1 MKKTTTTLLLLLL
14 LYCAQ
19 AQTSFSLKDCINY
32 GLNNHLSVR
41 VYQNNIAKTKAQV
54 QENYSSYLPQ
64 ISGSAQLPD
73 NVKLQ
78 TTVLPAGVFG
88 ADQTAV
94 KFGTRYNPQASLEAD
109 QTIYDQNL
117 LTGFKELK
125 PGIEIA
131 KLNAAQNDENIIYN
145 ISYYYYQVM
154 VSKKQLELLHESASK
169 YEKLIPITRLQIEK
183 GVSKEVDLSRIQVSL
198 NNTLSQISQAQ
209 NNYDLMLNRL
219 KNAMGSKMEEQLV
232 IQDSIADNSY
242 APIAAISDEP
252 FSAENRADYK
262 SQALNAS
269 IQDIEI
275 RRIRAGY
282 APKLSF
288 YIQYGAQSY
297 GNDFA
302 ASFKSW
308 YDFSALGLKLQVP
321 IFDGLNKRARTKEAK
336 LTFDS
341 SLKNLELS
349 KQSDALEYLNSKTQL
364 QRNTDN
370 VENDKQNINLAR
382 EVLNNTTLQ
391 YQQGVASLTELLNA
405 EISFKEAETNLVNSL
420 LNFYLAKLDLEKS
433 KGTLK
438 NYYQTL

>member
-94 KFGTRYNPQASLEAD
+94 KFGTRYNPQASVEAD

-131 KLNAAQNDENIIYN
+131 KLNAAQNDETIIYN

-154 VSKKQLELLHESASK
+154 VSKKQLGLLHESASK

-209 NNYDLMLNRL
+209 NNYDLMMNRL
-219 KNAMGSKMEEQLV
+219 KNAMGSKMEEQL
-232 IQDSIADNSY
+232 IILDSIPDNSY
-242 APIAAISDEP
+242 VPAAIAEESFRP
-252 FSAENRADYK
+252 ENRADYK

-364 QRNTDN
+364 LRNTEN
-370 VENDKQNINLAR
+370 VETDKQNIDLAR